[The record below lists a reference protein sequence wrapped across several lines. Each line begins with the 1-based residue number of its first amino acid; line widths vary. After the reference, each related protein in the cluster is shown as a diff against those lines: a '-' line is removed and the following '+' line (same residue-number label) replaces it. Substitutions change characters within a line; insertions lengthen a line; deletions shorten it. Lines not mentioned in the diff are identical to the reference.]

1 MLKQPFLRVSTILLL
16 SNKVVY
22 YFLRTYVLFSCKE
35 IIELEDCK
43 PEANHRGRLLTMQL
57 PGKTNASWISDVFIE
72 PGLTSQPAS
81 PFNSSVS
88 GGLPRPSPRLPY
100 SMP

>member
-1 MLKQPFLRVSTILLL
+1 MLMQPFLRVSTILLL

-22 YFLRTYVLFSCKE
+22 YFLRTCVLFSCKE

-57 PGKTNASWISDVFIE
+57 PGKTNASWISDVYY
-72 PGLTSQPAS
+72 
-81 PFNSSVS
+81 V
-88 GGLPRPSPRLPY
+88 
-100 SMP
+100 